1 MCIFRGITHVRS
13 VLFLPNMCFLFM
25 LQGKRIIGI
34 IGTIITLITSS
45 IADSSSLPQA
55 NEAIDITDT
64 VQLEEVYYPT
74 HEDFEK
80 LYTYKQ
86 DIRKTD
92 PNIIELSTD
101 DAYLLMSVARIEA
114 GPGLKGQ
121 LWIMNTIYNRYE
133 QGWGDSLWDILND
146 ETQFEVVTSG
156 RYQTAEINSNS
167 HHALALLESGY
178 DPTEGALYW
187 ESNTNSPNSWHKK
200 NLTFIKEVGGNLYY
214 K

>member
-1 MCIFRGITHVRS
+1 MLGPCYFCLVC
-13 VLFLPNMCFLFM
+13 VFYFM
-25 LQGKRIIGI
+25 LYSKRLIGI
-34 IGTIITLITSS
+34 IGTVITLITSS

-80 LYTYKQ
+80 LYTCKQ

-133 QGWGDSLWDILND
+133 QGWGDSLWEILND

-156 RYQTAEINSNS
+156 RYQTAKINSNS

-200 NLTFIKEVGGNLYY
+200 NLTFIQEVGGNLYY
-214 K
+214 R